1 MRALSVS
8 SFWLQP
14 VLVSQPASREAD
26 RNLNRVVTTVT
37 RRTSVSIVGAGM
49 GVLLCNFH
57 PMPDENTA
65 PRNTLPAV
73 MRVFG
78 CILLVAIAIEAILHL
93 DFKQPFIGYG
103 LGGAFLLFLAARP
116 GRGRVALVS
125 GIGMIGVVT
134 TVWGHY
140 EGIPTL
146 LVQVMGPLGL
156 ASLMVMGCAIL
167 WRGREL
173 EPAAYRALL
182 PGAALT
188 FLTLGAQYSLN
199 MASLIHAKTLDLY
212 AYAFDG
218 ALGFQPSFEL
228 GRLLNANPWLFPAVK
243 VSYEGIVLAMAALY
257 AGFMARREKPLWEL
271 IELLFAPAMVGY
283 LFFSVFPVCGP
294 HYAFAVDFPNAYLP
308 YPMLHRLALE
318 SIPVL
323 PAFPRNAVPS
333 LHLTWALL
341 IWLNTRGLPR
351 WARVVAGALA
361 LATVFDTLAT
371 GEHYLFDLIV
381 SFPFVLWMQACMVRT
396 VGFKSRERW
405 LPAVVGCV
413 MFLAWLTIGRFGFH
427 WMLIS
432 RYLAWGLAAVS
443 SAVSLVWAVRLP
455 AMIPEMISPPKP
467 VSGLKAMTAAVG

>member
-1 MRALSVS
+1 
-8 SFWLQP
+8 
-14 VLVSQPASREAD
+14 
-26 RNLNRVVTTVT
+26 
-37 RRTSVSIVGAGM
+37 
-49 GVLLCNFH
+49 
-57 PMPDENTA
+57 MPDTNTA
-65 PRNTLPAV
+65 PQHGLPTIT
-73 MRVFG
+73 RLLFSLLFG
-78 CILLVAIAIEAILHL
+78 AIVIEATLHL

-116 GRGRVALVS
+116 GLRRVALVS
-125 GIGMIGVVT
+125 GIGIMGVMA

-140 EGIPTL
+140 AGIPTL

-156 ASLMVMGCAIL
+156 ASLLVMSCAMV

-173 EPAAYRALL
+173 EPGAYRALM

-199 MASLIHAKTLDLY
+199 MASLLHAKTFDLY
-212 AYAFDG
+212 TYAFDG
-218 ALGFQPSFEL
+218 ALGFQPSFVL
-228 GRLLNANPWLFPAVK
+228 GRFLNTNPWLFPAVK

-257 AGFMARREKPLWEL
+257 VGFMARREKPLWEL

-308 YPMLHRLALE
+308 YRMLHRLALE

-341 IWLNTRGLPR
+341 IWLNSRGLPR
-351 WARVVAGALA
+351 WARLAAAALA

-396 VGFKSRERW
+396 VKFSARERW
-405 LPAVVGCV
+405 SPALVGSV
-413 MFLAWLTIGRFGFH
+413 MFLAWLVIGRFGIH
-427 WMLIS
+427 WMLMS
-432 RYLAWGLAAVS
+432 RYLIWSLATIS
-443 SAVSLVWAVRLP
+443 STVALVWAIKLP
-455 AMIPEMISPPKP
+455 AMIPEMISQPKP
-467 VSGLKAMTAAVG
+467 APGLKAMTAAMG

>member
-1 MRALSVS
+1 
-8 SFWLQP
+8 
-14 VLVSQPASREAD
+14 
-26 RNLNRVVTTVT
+26 
-37 RRTSVSIVGAGM
+37 
-49 GVLLCNFH
+49 
-57 PMPDENTA
+57 MPDENTA
-65 PRNTLPAV
+65 PQRGLPLV
-73 MRVFG
+73 IRVLV
-78 CILLVAIAIEAILHL
+78 CALLAAIAVEAILHL

-103 LGGAFLLFLAARP
+103 LGGAYLLFLAARP
-116 GRGRVALVS
+116 GWSRVALVS
-125 GIGMIGVVT
+125 GIGLAGVVT
-134 TVWGHY
+134 TVWGRY

-156 ASLMVMGCAIL
+156 ASLVVMSCAL
-167 WRGREL
+167 VLRGRER
-173 EPAAYRALL
+173 ESAAYRALL
-182 PGAALT
+182 PGGALT

-199 MASLIHAKTLDLY
+199 MASLIHATTLDLY

-218 ALGFQPSFEL
+218 SLGFQPSFVL
-228 GRLLNANPWLFPAVK
+228 GRFLNASPWLFPAVK

-257 AGFMARREKPLWEL
+257 AGFMARREKPMWEL

-318 SIPVL
+318 RIPVL

-341 IWLNTRGLPR
+341 IWLNTRGLSR
-351 WARVVAGALA
+351 WARAAAAALA

-381 SFPFVLWMQACMVRT
+381 SLPFTLWMQACMVRT
-396 VGFKSRERW
+396 VKFSARERW
-405 LPAVVGCV
+405 LPAVAGCV
-413 MFLAWLTIGRFGFH
+413 MFLGWLTIGRFGFH

-432 RYLAWGLAAVS
+432 RYLVWSLALAS
-443 SAVSLVWAVRLP
+443 SAVCLVWAMKLP
-455 AMIPEMISPPKP
+455 AMIPEMMLRSKP
-467 VSGLKAMTAAVG
+467 VSGLKAMTAAMG

>member
-1 MRALSVS
+1 MLR
-8 SFWLQP
+8 
-14 VLVSQPASREAD
+14 
-26 RNLNRVVTTVT
+26 
-37 RRTSVSIVGAGM
+37 
-49 GVLLCNFH
+49 CNFDS
-57 PMPDENTA
+57 MPDENST
-65 PRNTLPAV
+65 PRHGSPLV
-73 MRVFG
+73 VR
-78 CILLVAIAIEAILHL
+78 LLMGSLLAAIAVEAVLHL

-116 GRGRVALVS
+116 GWSRIYLVG
-125 GIGMIGVVT
+125 GIGMIGVVM

-146 LVQVMGPLGL
+146 LVQAMGPLGL
-156 ASLMVMGCAIL
+156 ASLLVMSCAIL

-218 ALGFQPSFEL
+218 ALGFQPSFVL
-228 GRLLNANPWLFPAVK
+228 GRFLNANPWLFPAVK

-257 AGFMARREKPLWEL
+257 AGFITRREKPLWEL

-308 YPMLHRLALE
+308 YSMLHRLALE

-351 WARVVAGALA
+351 WARAAAAALA

-381 SFPFVLWMQACMVRT
+381 SLPFTLWMQACMVRT
-396 VGFKSRERW
+396 VKVSVRERW
-405 LPAVVGCV
+405 LPAVIGCA
-413 MFLAWLTIGRFGFH
+413 MFLSWLAIGRFGFH
-427 WMLIS
+427 WMVSS
-432 RYLAWGLAAVS
+432 RYLIWALAALS
-443 SAVSLVWAVRLP
+443 SVVSLTWAMRLP
-455 AMIPEMISPPKP
+455 AMIPEMIAQPRPA
-467 VSGLKAMTAAVG
+467 VGLKAMTAAVG

>member
-1 MRALSVS
+1 
-8 SFWLQP
+8 
-14 VLVSQPASREAD
+14 
-26 RNLNRVVTTVT
+26 
-37 RRTSVSIVGAGM
+37 
-49 GVLLCNFH
+49 
-57 PMPDENTA
+57 MPDENTDSQHGLSVA
-65 PRNTLPAV
+65 LR
-73 MRVFG
+73 
-78 CILLVAIAIEAILHL
+78 LLICALLAAIAVEAILHL

-103 LGGAFLLFLAARP
+103 LGGVFLLFLAARP
-116 GRGRVALVS
+116 GLTRVAFVS

-146 LVQVMGPLGL
+146 LVQAMGPLGL
-156 ASLMVMGCAIL
+156 ASLMVMSGAIL

-218 ALGFQPSFEL
+218 TLGFEPSFVL
-228 GRLLNANPWLFPAVK
+228 GRFLNANAWLFPVVK

-257 AGFMARREKPLWEL
+257 AGFMTRREKPLWEL
-271 IELLFAPAMVGY
+271 IELLFAPAMIGY

-308 YPMLHRLALE
+308 YRMLHRLALE
-318 SIPVL
+318 TIPVM

-341 IWLNTRGLPR
+341 IWLNTRGLSR
-351 WARVVAGALA
+351 WARAAAAALA

-396 VGFKSRERW
+396 IKFSARERW
-405 LPAVVGCV
+405 SPAVVGCA
-413 MFLAWLTIGRFGFH
+413 MFLGWLAIGRFGFH

-432 RYLAWGLAAVS
+432 RYLVWSLALAS
-443 SAVSLVWAVRLP
+443 TAVSLIWAMRLP
-455 AMIPEMISPPKP
+455 AMVPEMITQSRP

>member
-1 MRALSVS
+1 
-8 SFWLQP
+8 
-14 VLVSQPASREAD
+14 
-26 RNLNRVVTTVT
+26 
-37 RRTSVSIVGAGM
+37 
-49 GVLLCNFH
+49 
-57 PMPDENTA
+57 MPDENT
-65 PRNTLPAV
+65 PPQHRPPV
-73 MRVFG
+73 VIRVLI
-78 CILLVAIAIEAILHL
+78 CALLAAIAVEAVLHL

-116 GRGRVALVS
+116 GWSWVALVS
-125 GIGMIGVVT
+125 GIGVVGVVT
-134 TVWGHY
+134 TVKGHY

-146 LVQVMGPLGL
+146 LVQLMGPLGL
-156 ASLMVMGCAIL
+156 ASLVVMGCAIL
-167 WRGREL
+167 WRGREG
-173 EPAAYRALL
+173 EAASYRALL

-218 ALGFQPSFEL
+218 ILGFQPSFVL
-228 GRLLNANPWLFPAVK
+228 GKLLNNNPWLFPAVK

-351 WARVVAGALA
+351 WARLAAAALA

-381 SFPFVLWMQACMVRT
+381 SLPFTLWMQACMVRT
-396 VGFKSRERW
+396 VKFGARERW
-405 LPAVVGCV
+405 LPALAGCA
-413 MFLAWLTIGRFGFH
+413 MFLTWLVIGRFGFH
-427 WMLIS
+427 WMVVS
-432 RYLAWGLAAVS
+432 RYLVW
-443 SAVSLVWAVRLP
+443 SLVAASSGVSVAWAVRLP
-455 AMIPEMISPPKP
+455 AMIPEMISQPRP

>member
-1 MRALSVS
+1 M
-8 SFWLQP
+8 
-14 VLVSQPASREAD
+14 
-26 RNLNRVVTTVT
+26 
-37 RRTSVSIVGAGM
+37 
-49 GVLLCNFH
+49 LLCNFQ
-57 PMPDENTA
+57 PMSDENIA
-65 PRNTLPAV
+65 PQRGLPVV
-73 MRVFG
+73 MR
-78 CILLVAIAIEAILHL
+78 LLICALIGAIAVEAILHL

-116 GRGRVALVS
+116 GRARAALVT
-125 GIGMIGVVT
+125 GIGMIGVVA

-156 ASLMVMGCAIL
+156 AGLVVQGSALV

-173 EPAAYRALL
+173 EPAAYRAVL
-182 PGAALT
+182 PGAVLT

-218 ALGFQPSFEL
+218 SFGFQPSFVL
-228 GRLLNANPWLFPAVK
+228 GKFLNTNAWLFPAVK

-308 YPMLHRLALE
+308 YRMLHRLALE

-333 LHLTWALL
+333 LHLTWALM

-351 WARVVAGALA
+351 WARVAAGALA
-361 LATVFDTLAT
+361 IATVFDTLAT

-381 SFPFVLWMQACMVRT
+381 SLPFTLWMQACMVRT
-396 VGFKSRERW
+396 VKFSARERW
-405 LPAVVGCV
+405 LPALAGCA
-413 MFLAWLTIGRFGFH
+413 MFLGWLAIGRYGFQ
-427 WMLIS
+427 WMAMS
-432 RYLAWGLAAVS
+432 RYLVGSLAVVS
-443 SAVSLVWAVRLP
+443 SAVALIWAMKLP
-455 AMIPEMISPPKP
+455 AMIPEMTMRPQP
-467 VSGLKAMTAAVG
+467 VSGLKAMTAAVGALL

>member
-1 MRALSVS
+1 
-8 SFWLQP
+8 
-14 VLVSQPASREAD
+14 
-26 RNLNRVVTTVT
+26 
-37 RRTSVSIVGAGM
+37 
-49 GVLLCNFH
+49 
-57 PMPDENTA
+57 MPDEN
-65 PRNTLPAV
+65 PAS
-73 MRVFG
+73 RKSTSLVFG
-78 CILLVAIAIEAILHL
+78 VPICALLAVIAIEGVLHL

-116 GRGRVALVS
+116 KWPRAILVAGL
-125 GIGMIGVVT
+125 GTIGVVV

-156 ASLMVMGCAIL
+156 ASLLVMSGAIL

-173 EPAAYRALL
+173 EPTAYRALL
-182 PGAALT
+182 PGAVLT

-199 MASLIHAKTLDLY
+199 MASLIHARTFDLY

-218 ALGFQPSFEL
+218 TLGFEPSFVL
-228 GRLLNANPWLFPAVK
+228 GRLLNANAWLFPPVK

-308 YPMLHRLALE
+308 YAMLHRLALE
-318 SIPVL
+318 TIPVL

-341 IWLNTRGLPR
+341 IWLNTRGLSW
-351 WARVVAGALA
+351 WARGGAAVLA

-381 SFPFVLWMQACMVRT
+381 SMPFTLWMQACMVRT
-396 VGFKSRERW
+396 VRFSARERW
-405 LPAVVGCV
+405 RPAVAGCA
-413 MFLAWLTIGRFGFH
+413 MFLGWLVIGRFGFH
-427 WMLIS
+427 WMLVS
-432 RYLAWGLAAVS
+432 RYLTWSLAGLS
-443 SAVSLVWAVRLP
+443 SVVSLVWAMRLP
-455 AMIPEMISPPKP
+455 AMIPEMNARPEQ
-467 VSGLKAMTAAVG
+467 VSELKAMTVAV

>member
-1 MRALSVS
+1 
-8 SFWLQP
+8 
-14 VLVSQPASREAD
+14 
-26 RNLNRVVTTVT
+26 
-37 RRTSVSIVGAGM
+37 
-49 GVLLCNFH
+49 VLLCNFY
-57 PMPDENTA
+57 PMPEENSA
-65 PRNTLPAV
+65 PRQGLPVIAGV
-73 MRVFG
+73 PV
-78 CILLVAIAIEAILHL
+78 CALLAAIAIEAVLNL

-116 GRGRVALVS
+116 GWSRIAVVG
-125 GIGMIGVVT
+125 GIGMIGAVA
-134 TVWGHY
+134 TVWGRY
-140 EGIPTL
+140 EGVPTL

-156 ASLMVMGCAIL
+156 ASLLVMSCAIL

-173 EPAAYRALL
+173 ESAAYRALL

-199 MASLIHAKTLDLY
+199 MASLLHAKTFDLY

-218 ALGFQPSFEL
+218 ALGFQPSFVL
-228 GRLLNANPWLFPAVK
+228 GKMLNANPWLFPAVK

-341 IWLNTRGLPR
+341 IWLNTRGLSR
-351 WARVVAGALA
+351 WARLA
-361 LATVFDTLAT
+361 AAVLAVATVFDTLAT

-381 SFPFVLWMQACMVRT
+381 SLPFTLWMQACMVRT
-396 VGFKSRERW
+396 VKFSSRERW
-405 LPAVVGCV
+405 LPALIGCAV
-413 MFLAWLTIGRFGFH
+413 FLGWLAIGRFGFH
-427 WMLIS
+427 WMVSS
-432 RYLAWGLAAVS
+432 RYLGWSLAVVS
-443 SAVSLVWAVRLP
+443 SAVSLVWAMKLP
-455 AMIPEMISPPKP
+455 AMIAEMITQPKAGI
-467 VSGLKAMTAAVG
+467 GLKAMTAAVR

>member
-1 MRALSVS
+1 MPDEHTASQQGLPVVLR
-8 SFWLQP
+8 
-14 VLVSQPASREAD
+14 VLVSVFLA
-26 RNLNRVVTTVT
+26 VV
-37 RRTSVSIVGAGM
+37 
-49 GVLLCNFH
+49 
-57 PMPDENTA
+57 
-65 PRNTLPAV
+65 
-73 MRVFG
+73 
-78 CILLVAIAIEAILHL
+78 AIEAILHL

-103 LGGAFLLFLAARP
+103 LGGAYLLFMAARP
-116 GRGRVALVS
+116 GWARIALVS
-125 GIGMIGVVT
+125 GIGMAGVLT
-134 TVWGHY
+134 TVWGRY

-146 LVQVMGPLGL
+146 LVQLMGPLGL
-156 ASLMVMGCAIL
+156 ASLVVMSCAIL

-199 MASLIHAKTLDLY
+199 MASLIHARTLDLY

-218 ALGFQPSFEL
+218 ALGFQPSFAL
-228 GRLLNANPWLFPAVK
+228 GRFLNTNPWLFPAVK

-257 AGFMARREKPLWEL
+257 AGFMARREQPLWEL
-271 IELLFAPAMVGY
+271 IELLFAPAMIGY

-318 SIPVL
+318 TIPVL

-351 WARVVAGALA
+351 WAQTAAAVLV

-381 SFPFVLWMQACMVRT
+381 SLPFTLWMQACMVRT
-396 VGFKSRERW
+396 VKFSARERW
-405 LPAVVGCV
+405 LPALTGCV
-413 MFLAWLTIGRFGFH
+413 MFLVWLVIGRFGFH
-427 WMLIS
+427 WMVTS
-432 RYLAWGLAAVS
+432 RYLVWSLVLVS
-443 SAVSLVWAVRLP
+443 SVVSLVCAMKLP
-455 AMIPEMISPPKP
+455 AMIPEMIGPAKP
-467 VSGLKAMTAAVG
+467 VGGLKAMTATVG

>member
-1 MRALSVS
+1 M
-8 SFWLQP
+8 
-14 VLVSQPASREAD
+14 
-26 RNLNRVVTTVT
+26 
-37 RRTSVSIVGAGM
+37 
-49 GVLLCNFH
+49 LLCNFH
-57 PMPDENTA
+57 PMLQTDATPQHI
-65 PRNTLPAV
+65 LPTVVRLLMCA
-73 MRVFG
+73 
-78 CILLVAIAIEAILHL
+78 LVAAIVVEAILHL

-103 LGGAFLLFLAARP
+103 LGGAFLLFLASQP
-116 GRGRVALVS
+116 GRSRIALVT
-125 GIGMIGVVT
+125 GIGALGMLG

-140 EGIPTL
+140 EGIPAL
-146 LVQVMGPLGL
+146 LVQGMGPLGL
-156 ASLMVMGCAIL
+156 ASLAVMSCTLL

-212 AYAFDG
+212 VYVFDG
-218 ALGFQPSFEL
+218 ALGFQPSFLL
-228 GRLLNANPWLFPAVK
+228 GRFLNANPWLFPAVK

-308 YPMLHRLALE
+308 YRMLHRLALE
-318 SIPVL
+318 SIPVI
-323 PAFPRNAVPS
+323 PQFPRNAVPS

-351 WARVVAGALA
+351 WARAAAAALA

-396 VGFKSRERW
+396 VKFSARERW
-405 LPAVVGCV
+405 LPALTGGI
-413 MFLAWLTIGRFGFH
+413 MFLGWLAIGRFGSH
-427 WMLIS
+427 WMLS
-432 RYLAWGLAAVS
+432 GRYLVWSLALAS
-443 SAVSLVWAVRLP
+443 TAVSLVWAMRLP
-455 AMIPEMISPPKP
+455 AMIPEMISQPRPA
-467 VSGLKAMTAAVG
+467 SGLKAMTAAVG

>member
-1 MRALSVS
+1 MQDANTSP
-8 SFWLQP
+8 QP
-14 VLVSQPASREAD
+14 GLPT
-26 RNLNRVVTTVT
+26 VV
-37 RRTSVSIVGAGM
+37 R
-49 GVLLCNFH
+49 VLLCI
-57 PMPDENTA
+57 
-65 PRNTLPAV
+65 
-73 MRVFG
+73 VF
-78 CILLVAIAIEAILHL
+78 VAITVEAILHL

-116 GRGRVALVS
+116 ELARVALVS
-125 GIGMIGVVT
+125 AIGVIGAVT

-140 EGIPTL
+140 DGIPTL

-156 ASLMVMGCAIL
+156 ASLLLMSCAIL

-199 MASLIHAKTLDLY
+199 MASLLHAKTFDLY
-212 AYAFDG
+212 TYAFDG
-218 ALGFQPSFEL
+218 ALGFQPSFVL
-228 GRLLNANPWLFPAVK
+228 GKFLNTNPWLFPAVK

-283 LFFSVFPVCGP
+283 LFFSIFPVCGP

-308 YPMLHRLALE
+308 YRMLHRLALE

-351 WARVVAGALA
+351 WARVAAAALA
-361 LATVFDTLAT
+361 IATVFDTLAT
-371 GEHYLFDLIV
+371 GEHYLFDLVV
-381 SFPFVLWMQACMVRT
+381 SFPFVLWMQACVVRT
-396 VGFKSRERW
+396 VKFTARERW
-405 LPAVVGCV
+405 LPALTGCV
-413 MFLAWLTIGRFGFH
+413 LFLGWLAIGRFGIQ
-427 WMLIS
+427 WMLLS
-432 RYLAWGLAAVS
+432 RYLIWSLAVAS
-443 SAVSLVWAVRLP
+443 SAVSLVWAIKLP
-455 AMIPEMISPPKP
+455 AMIPEMIAQPKP
-467 VSGLKAMTAAVG
+467 ATGLKTMTAAVG

>member
-1 MRALSVS
+1 VYCD
-8 SFWLQP
+8 P
-14 VLVSQPASREAD
+14 
-26 RNLNRVVTTVT
+26 LN
-37 RRTSVSIVGAGM
+37 
-49 GVLLCNFH
+49 GVLLCNFQ
-57 PMPDENTA
+57 PMPDENAA
-65 PRNTLPAV
+65 PQHGLPVAL
-73 MRVFG
+73 R
-78 CILLVAIAIEAILHL
+78 LLVCALLAAIAVEAILHL

-103 LGGAFLLFLAARP
+103 LGGVFLLFLAARP
-116 GRGRVALVS
+116 GLTRVAFVS

-146 LVQVMGPLGL
+146 LVQAMGPLGL
-156 ASLMVMGCAIL
+156 ASLMVMSGAIL

-173 EPAAYRALL
+173 ESAAYRALL

-199 MASLIHAKTLDLY
+199 MASLLHAKTLDLY
-212 AYAFDG
+212 VYAFDG
-218 ALGFQPSFEL
+218 TFGFQPSFVL
-228 GRLLNANPWLFPAVK
+228 GRFLNTNPWLFPAVK

-257 AGFMARREKPLWEL
+257 AGFMARRENPLWEL

-308 YPMLHRLALE
+308 YGMLHRLALE

-351 WARVVAGALA
+351 WARAAAAALA

-371 GEHYLFDLIV
+371 GEHYLFDLVV

-396 VGFKSRERW
+396 VKLSARERW
-405 LPAVVGCV
+405 LPAVVGCA
-413 MFLAWLTIGRFGFH
+413 MFLGWLVIGRFGFH
-427 WMLIS
+427 GMLVG
-432 RYLAWGLAAVS
+432 RFVPWTLAAAS
-443 SAVSLVWAVRLP
+443 SGVCLVWAIRLP
-455 AMIPEMISPPKP
+455 AMIPEMTARRQG
-467 VSGLKAMTAAVG
+467 VVGLKAMTAAVG

>member
-1 MRALSVS
+1 
-8 SFWLQP
+8 
-14 VLVSQPASREAD
+14 
-26 RNLNRVVTTVT
+26 
-37 RRTSVSIVGAGM
+37 
-49 GVLLCNFH
+49 
-57 PMPDENTA
+57 MPDENTA
-65 PRNTLPAV
+65 PQHASPLIIRALICA
-73 MRVFG
+73 
-78 CILLVAIAIEAILHL
+78 LLIAIGVEGVLHL

-116 GRGRVALVS
+116 GWARVALVS

-156 ASLMVMGCAIL
+156 ASLTVMSCAIV

-173 EPAAYRALL
+173 ETASYRALL

-199 MASLIHAKTLDLY
+199 MASLIHAKTFDLY
-212 AYAFDG
+212 VYAFDG
-218 ALGFQPSFEL
+218 ALGFQPSFVL
-228 GRLLNANPWLFPAVK
+228 GRFLNTNVWLFPAVK
-243 VSYEGIVLAMAALY
+243 VSYEGIVLAMATLY
-257 AGFMARREKPLWEL
+257 AGFMARREQPLWEL

-283 LFFSVFPVCGP
+283 LFFSLFPVCGP

-308 YPMLHRLALE
+308 YPMLHRLVLE

-351 WARVVAGALA
+351 WARSLAGALV

-381 SFPFVLWMQACMVRT
+381 SLPFTLGMQACMVRT
-396 VGFKSRERW
+396 VRFSARERW
-405 LPAVVGCV
+405 LPAVVGCG
-413 MFLAWLTIGRFGFH
+413 MFLGWLAIGRFGFQ

-432 RYLAWGLAAVS
+432 RYLVWTLAVAS
-443 SAVSLVWAVRLP
+443 SSVALGWAMKLP
-455 AMIPEMISPPKP
+455 AMIPEMIRQPRPG
-467 VSGLKAMTAAVG
+467 SGLRAMTAAVG